1 MAFYDI
7 VMLVVVVAA
16 VWFGWWKGLAWQIA
30 SVAAIIV
37 SYIVAVN
44 FREPVSQYISA
55 DEPWN
60 RIGAMLILFLGTSLV
75 IWTIYAS
82 ISKSL
87 KKMELKGF
95 DHQAGAL
102 SGAVKGAL
110 LCMIITMFSV
120 SLLGEKAHDAI
131 HNSRSGRYVVTGI
144 TKVSAIVPGEL
155 AKYIQ
160 PHVDNFNN
168 AIGHDGQL
176 PIGQYPEN
184 PPFNFNFNSNQ
195 QTAQDPNQVPSY
207 SANLSKRILDSGKYP
222 AIRSIPIRVPPPMAT
237 RESTSAGHSTAKRPD
252 IHKPPCQA
260 MVALR
265 RILVTQTE
273 ASTTVGR
280 TLTFK
285 STLKSCWTP
294 AKKPRWM
301 RLNGRSKRI
310 KTANF
315 DPAKKTND
323 PSVTPSFMASG
334 ASASAA
340 IRCATDSVSRPKKLR
355 ATGKQ
360 KETKTNDR
368 NLFGL
373 GLAVAI
379 ESGWLL
385 AGYCEA
391 VESGLLIAANE
402 ISINP
407 GETQGS
413 NRT

>member
-1 MAFYDI
+1 MALYDI

-30 SVAAIIV
+30 SLAAIIV

-44 FREPVSQYISA
+44 FREPVSRYISA

-82 ISKSL
+82 VSKSL

-102 SGAVKGAL
+102 LGAVKGAL

-144 TKVSAIVPGEL
+144 TQVSAIVPGEL

-160 PHVDNFNN
+160 PHVDSFQN

-176 PIGQYPEN
+176 PIDQYPEN

-207 SANLSKRILDSGKYP
+207 TGQPQQTYSGQWQ
-222 AIRSIPIRVPPPMAT
+222 IPNNPVYSNQGYAPSGNSGINISWPQN
-237 RESTSAGHSTAKRPD
+237 S
-252 IHKPPCQA
+252 
-260 MVALR
+260 
-265 RILVTQTE
+265 QTTGYQQ
-273 ASTTVGR
+273 SPQPGNGS
-280 TLTFK
+280 F
-285 STLKSCWTP
+285 TP
-294 AKKPRWM
+294 
-301 RLNGRSKRI
+301 
-310 KTANF
+310 
-315 DPAKKTND
+315 
-323 PSVTPSFMASG
+323 
-334 ASASAA
+334 
-340 IRCATDSVSRPKKLR
+340 
-355 ATGKQ
+355 
-360 KETKTNDR
+360 
-368 NLFGL
+368 
-373 GLAVAI
+373 
-379 ESGWLL
+379 
-385 AGYCEA
+385 
-391 VESGLLIAANE
+391 
-402 ISINP
+402 NP
-407 GETQGS
+407 GNANSGINNGWPDVNFQVNTKDLLDAGKEAALDAARRAFEANQ
-413 NRT
+413 NR